1 MKTGYKV
8 SDAMVVELIGTH
20 KDATLRECSKLMV
33 DNKIG
38 SLLILDGKKLI
49 GIISET
55 DFMRFIVEGLDFNSV
70 KVKEVMTKNVI
81 TISPNKDIV
90 DAMRLMK
97 QYEIKHLPVVQRG
110 EVVGILTIK
119 DVLRIEP
126 DLFDLLFE
134 KIEISE
140 ADKKVFRGKNEGL
153 CEICGTFDSNL
164 KNYRGSWVCNECY
177 EILKERSRLKREKR
191 R

>member
-8 SDAMVVELIGTH
+8 SDAMVVEPVGTH
-20 KDATLRECSKLMV
+20 QDATLRECSKLMV
-33 DNKIG
+33 DNNIG
-38 SLLILDGKKLI
+38 SLLILDGKKII

-70 KVKEVMTKNVI
+70 KVKEVMNKNVI

-97 QYEIKHLPVVQRG
+97 QYDIKHLPVVQRG
-110 EVVGILTIK
+110 EIIGILSVK
-119 DVLRIEP
+119 DILKIEP
-126 DLFDLLFE
+126 ELFDLLFE

-140 ADKKVFRGKNEGL
+140 ANKRTFEGKNEGL
-153 CEICGTFDSNL
+153 CEICGAFDSNL
-164 KNYRGSWVCNECY
+164 RNYHGSWVCSECY